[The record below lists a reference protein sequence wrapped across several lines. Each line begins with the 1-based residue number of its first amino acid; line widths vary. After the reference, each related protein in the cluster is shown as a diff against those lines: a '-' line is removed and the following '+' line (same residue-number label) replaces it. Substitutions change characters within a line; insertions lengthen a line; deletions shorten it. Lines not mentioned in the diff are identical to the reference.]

1 MCVAQKSDSSA
12 PAPKRRKWGK
22 EEDPIPLFSDEL
34 GSLATAACVPELRKL
49 DLLGE
54 VT

>member
-1 MCVAQKSDSSA
+1 MCVVQKSDSSA

-22 EEDPIPLFSDEL
+22 EEEPIPLFSDEL
-34 GSLATAACVPELRKL
+34 GSLATSACVLELRKL